1 MCRREVAPKITLCI
15 EKKKSSSLID
25 AYLNQQKNLF
35 KLTILVSKLVFIIW
49 VHNLFIIC
57 VHFGVAVYDF
67 WLQLRKLIPN
77 SSMQRHSNKNAKQM
91 FPQKSIASINSK
103 QKTACERALNH
114 EHWKFAQFITRLIQ
128 TKYIRPRLQWL
139 WPSLPDH
146 LYALTE
152 VKLPF
157 LYSKNFELHSNF
169 KLPKCSQCI
178 TTSSTLSWMI
188 IIRHLLPMTFNA

>member
-1 MCRREVAPKITLCI
+1 M
-15 EKKKSSSLID
+15 
-25 AYLNQQKNLF
+25 
-35 KLTILVSKLVFIIW
+35 FIIW

-91 FPQKSIASINSK
+91 FPQKSIAWINSK
-103 QKTACERALNH
+103 QKTACETALNH

-128 TKYIRPRLQWL
+128 TKYNRPRLQWL
-139 WPSLPDH
+139 CPSLPDH

-152 VKLPF
+152 VKFPV
-157 LYSKNFELHSNF
+157 LYSKNFELQSNF
-169 KLPKCSQCI
+169 KLPKCLHCKKQPQHTNSNDKYR
-178 TTSSTLSWMI
+178 TSSSHDIQRLKFWSKK
-188 IIRHLLPMTFNA
+188 RKKHHLLLW